1 MLPDIYHYNGHE
13 GDQGRGEGQGEGG
26 DEGDEV
32 GGGGT
37 TSLLLHELVI
47 RVV

>member
-1 MLPDIYHYNGHE
+1 MFPDIYHYNGHE
-13 GDQGRGEGQGEGG
+13 GDQGRSEGQGEGG

-32 GGGGT
+32 CGGGT
-37 TSLLLHELVI
+37 TSLLLHELII